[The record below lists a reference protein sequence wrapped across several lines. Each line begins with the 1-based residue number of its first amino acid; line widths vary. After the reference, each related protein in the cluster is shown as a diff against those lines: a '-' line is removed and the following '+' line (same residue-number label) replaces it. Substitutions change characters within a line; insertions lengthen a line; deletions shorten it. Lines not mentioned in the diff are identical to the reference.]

1 MEWLI
6 GIGVI
11 WLGTYLWGKHKEE
24 QGKQEAAQQRNRYQN
39 RYQSAASTASAAQT
53 PARPKKLNVKNVDIS
68 NVTLGAEQR
77 AVHKVLE
84 ETDQNVYV
92 TGKAGTGKS
101 ILLQYFTEKTSKV
114 VAVVAP
120 TGVAALNV
128 GGQTIHS
135 FFKFDFGVQEPNEI
149 EVDYKTRE
157 ILRHIDAIVI
167 DEISMVRVDLM
178 EAINRKFQIAKRND
192 LPFGGVQ
199 LIAFGDLY
207 QLPPVVA
214 DGELHRYL
222 NHTYGGTY
230 FFNAPVFKQS
240 PLEIYELEH
249 NYRQKDAEFKDI
261 LNSIR
266 HGDNSPEVLEKVNVR
281 AEVTIP
287 EDGFITLSGTNTGVN
302 AINAHKLA
310 NLPGQEHTYT
320 AEISGDI
327 KQSSFPTEKYLKLK
341 VGAQVMM
348 LRNDTERPMRWANG
362 TLGIITS
369 LTPTVIRVNIDG
381 VEHSVNKTTWD
392 KVRYYYDP
400 EERKLEKEV
409 TSAFTQFPMRLAWAI
424 TIHKSQG
431 QTYESIAVDLST
443 GAFAHG
449 QTYVALSRC
458 KSLEGLYLKS
468 PIQPEDIIID
478 REVIEFMKQAKT
490 AEKGKLQ

>member
-6 GIGVI
+6 GIGI
-11 WLGTYLWGKHKEE
+11 IGLGYLWGKHKEE
-24 QGKQEAAQQRNRYQN
+24 QGRRETTQRRSGYQN
-39 RYQSAASTASAAQT
+39 RYRSAAPTSPVAHT
-53 PARPKKLNVKNVDIS
+53 PTKPKKLNVKSVDIS
-68 NVTLGAEQR
+68 NVTLGVEQR
-77 AVHKVLE
+77 AVYKVLE
-84 ETDQNVYV
+84 ETGKNVYV

-101 ILLQYFTEKTSKV
+101 VLLQYFTEHTSKV

-135 FFKFDFGVQEPNEI
+135 FFKFNFDVQKTEEV

-157 ILRHIDAIVI
+157 ILCHIDSIVI
-167 DEISMVRVDLM
+167 DEISMVRVDMM
-178 EAINRKFQIAKRND
+178 EAINRKFQAAKNND
-192 LPFGGVQ
+192 SPFGGVQ

-222 NHTYGGTY
+222 THTYGGIY

-249 NYRQKDAEFKDI
+249 NRRQEDAEFRSI

-266 HGDNSPEVLEKVNVR
+266 HGDNSPEVLDKINVR
-281 AEVTIP
+281 TEASIP
-287 EDGFITLSGTNTGVN
+287 EDGFITLAGINAGVN
-302 AINAHKLA
+302 ATNARKLA
-310 NLPGQEHTYT
+310 SLSGQEHTYT

-327 KQSSFPTEKYLKLK
+327 KQSAFPTEKYLKLK

-348 LRNDTERPMRWANG
+348 LKNDTEKPMRWANG
-362 TLGIITS
+362 TLGVVTS
-369 LTPTVIRVNIDG
+369 LTSTVIHVNIDG
-381 VEHSVNKTTWD
+381 VEHSINKTVWE

-409 TSAFTQFPMRLAWAI
+409 ASTFTQFPMRLAWAI

-431 QTYESIAVDLST
+431 QTYQSVAVDLST

-468 PIQPEDIIID
+468 AIRPEDIIID
-478 REVIEFMKQAKT
+478 RQVIEFMEQAKSVDI
-490 AEKGKLQ
+490 GGLS